1 MLEQFTWQQYTLSI
15 TGTALIY
22 YAIIGLLYY
31 RDGLSRLLPGR
42 ISSGKQQSL
51 ASYQPEPGT
60 NPGQDDEET
69 LLGKPAT
76 EEGTSISGME
86 DLMFAQDKERP
97 LSPEEE
103 PYLLLGSIPDLLNE
117 FKTLISIVAETG
129 ESKEEFL
136 SLFHFIISK
145 YNPVSKSRYRQAINQ
160 YMLENSKDRFSFSLS
175 EEELNVLWDTPLVNP
190 DKEAY

>member
-1 MLEQFTWQQYTLSI
+1 MLEQFTWQQYTLCI

-31 RDGLSRLLPGR
+31 RDELSRLLSR
-42 ISSGKQQSL
+42 RLSSGKQQYS
-51 ASYQPEPGT
+51 AYYQPEPE
-60 NPGQDDEET
+60 NNSGQDDEEI
-69 LLGKPAT
+69 LLGKPAP

-86 DLMFAQDKERP
+86 DLMLTEDEERP

-103 PYLLLGSIPDLLNE
+103 PYLLLGSIPDLLDE
-117 FKTLISIVAETG
+117 FKSLISIVAETG

-145 YNPVSKSRYRQAINQ
+145 YNPVSKSRYRKAINQ
-160 YMLENSKDRFSFSLS
+160 YMLENSKDRFSFPLS
-175 EEELNVLWDTPLVNP
+175 EEELNVLWDTSLANP